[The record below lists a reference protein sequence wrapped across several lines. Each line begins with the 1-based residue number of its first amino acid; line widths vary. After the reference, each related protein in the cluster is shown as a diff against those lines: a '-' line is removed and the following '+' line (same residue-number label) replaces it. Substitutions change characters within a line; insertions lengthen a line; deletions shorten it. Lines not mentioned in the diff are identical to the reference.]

1 MDKEYNNNF
10 NDDTGSNHQER
21 NYEISNPQ
29 DSNQAQY
36 PSSQY
41 RYTQDQIKQD
51 YQYQG
56 NNSDYRI
63 YNNRNPYGRSNNYQY
78 GNTSYSNSNY
88 GPNQNGSSQYG
99 NTTYSNY
106 QHGNAHYNN
115 SQYGNTQYGNAQFSS
130 SQYSNTGNATNTHT
144 TSDAKVKPRKKRRLT
159 GVLILTTA
167 AILFGVISGAA
178 FQGYSYLTRPKNETD
193 LDNNTN
199 SVQITESDV
208 DPTVVPTKISSDEVI
223 TDVSDV
229 VSNVMPSIVAI
240 NSSAVYTSYDFWG
253 RQYNEPVEGSGSG
266 IIIGQNGS
274 EILIV
279 TNNHVIAGAQQVEI
293 VFVDQSTAK
302 AVVKGAE
309 AKSDLAV
316 LSVNLKDL
324 TEETL
329 DAIKVASL
337 GDSDEVQPGQMA
349 IAIGNAL
356 GYGQSVT
363 VGYISAVNRDVT
375 IENTTMTLIQTDA
388 AINPGNSGGALL
400 NVEGEVIGINSV
412 KYASQEVEGM
422 GYAIPI
428 SDAIPMINE
437 LMNRELID
445 EKDQGFLGIY
455 LDSAQNVTE
464 LYAER
469 FNMPIGVYIDQVVED
484 SPADHAG
491 LRQGHIIVG
500 IDNHKIE
507 TIEDILNILS
517 YRKAGDTIDLKV
529 SELENGEYV
538 EKTLKVTLGNK

>member
-1 MDKEYNNNF
+1 MDKENNKNNYN
-10 NDDTGSNHQER
+10 DEMGSNQEGKS
-21 NYEISNPQ
+21 YEISSRQ
-29 DSNQAQY
+29 ESNQAQY

-41 RYTQDQIKQD
+41 RYTHNQIKQD
-51 YQYQG
+51 YQYQES
-56 NNSDYRI
+56 NSDYRI
-63 YNNRNPYGRSNNYQY
+63 YDNRNPYAKANNYQY
-78 GNTSYSNSNY
+78 GNF
-88 GPNQNGSSQYG
+88 QQG
-99 NTTYSNY
+99 NTEYGYS
-106 QHGNAHYNN
+106 
-115 SQYGNTQYGNAQFSS
+115 QYGNAQYGNTHYTSG
-130 SQYSNTGNATNTHT
+130 QYSSPGNMGNTNS
-144 TSDAKVKPRKKRRLT
+144 TSEAKVKTKKKGRLK
-159 GVLILTTA
+159 GALLLTA
-167 AILFGVISGAA
+167 AAVVFGIIAGAA
-178 FQGYSYLTRPKNETD
+178 FQGVNYLVWQRNMSSLEES
-193 LDNNTN
+193 NVG
-199 SVQITESDV
+199 VQITEDTV
-208 DPTVVPTKISSDEVI
+208 EPTAIPTKISSDEVI

-253 RQYNEPVEGSGSG
+253 RQYNEPVKGSGSG
-266 IIIGQNGS
+266 IIIGQNDT

-279 TNNHVIAGAQQVEI
+279 TNNHVIDGAQQVEI
-293 VFVDQSTAK
+293 VFADETTAK

-324 TEETL
+324 SEETL
-329 DAIKVASL
+329 DKIKVATL
-337 GDSDEVQPGQMA
+337 GNSDEVQPGQMA

-363 VGYISAVNRDVT
+363 VGYISAVNREVT
-375 IENTTMTLIQTDA
+375 IDNTTMTLIQTDA

-437 LMNRELID
+437 LVNRELID
-445 EKDQGFLGIY
+445 EKEQGFLGIY
-455 LDSAQNVTE
+455 LDSAKNVTE

-484 SPADHAG
+484 SPAARAG
-491 LRQGHIIVG
+491 LKQGHIIVG

-507 TIEDILNILS
+507 TIDDILNVLS
-517 YRKAGDTIDLKV
+517 YRKAGDTIDLIV
-529 SELENGEYV
+529 SELEDGKYV
-538 EKTLKVTLGNK
+538 QKTLKVTLGSKN

>member
-1 MDKEYNNNF
+1 MDKENNMN
-10 NDDTGSNHQER
+10 NYKDDMGSNREDKSH
-21 NYEISNPQ
+21 EISNRQ
-29 DSNQAQY
+29 ESSQAQY
-36 PSSQY
+36 PTQY
-41 RYTQDQIKQD
+41 RYTHNQIKQD

-56 NNSDYRI
+56 SNSDYRI
-63 YNNRNPYGRSNNYQY
+63 YDNRNPYARPTSYQY
-78 GNTSYSNSNY
+78 GNTSYSNNDY
-88 GPNQNGSSQYG
+88 GNAQHGSFQYG
-99 NTTYSNY
+99 NPQY
-106 QHGNAHYNN
+106 GNF
-115 SQYGNTQYGNAQFSS
+115 QQGNTQYSYSPYGNAQ
-130 SQYSNTGNATNTHT
+130 YSNGQFSNRSNTNT
-144 TSDAKVKPRKKRRLT
+144 SSEVKKPRKKGRLKQA
-159 GVLILTTA
+159 LLLTAA
-167 AILFGVISGAA
+167 AILFGVIAGAA
-178 FQGYSYLTRPKNETD
+178 FQGINYLAWQRNTPSIE
-193 LDNNTN
+193 DNNGG
-199 SVQITESDV
+199 VQITEETV
-208 DPTVVPTKISSDEVI
+208 EPTAIPTKISSDEVI

-240 NSSAVYTSYDFWG
+240 NSSAVYTNYDFWG
-253 RQYNEPVEGSGSG
+253 RQYNEPVKGSGSG
-266 IIIGQNGS
+266 IIIGQNDT

-293 VFVDQSTAK
+293 VFADETTAK

-324 TEETL
+324 SEETL
-329 DAIKVASL
+329 NNIKVATL
-337 GDSDEVQPGQMA
+337 GNSDEVQPGQMA

-375 IENTTMTLIQTDA
+375 IENATMTLLQTDA

-400 NVEGEVIGINSV
+400 NIEGEVIGINSV

-445 EKDQGFLGIY
+445 EKEQGFLGIY
-455 LDSAQNVTE
+455 LDSAKNVTE

-484 SPADHAG
+484 SPAAQAG
-491 LRQGHIIVG
+491 LKQGHIIVG

-507 TIEDILNILS
+507 TIEDILNVLS
-517 YRKAGDTIDLKV
+517 YRKAGDTIDLIV
-529 SELENGEYV
+529 NELENGKYV
-538 EKTLKVTLGNK
+538 EKTLKVTLGSKN